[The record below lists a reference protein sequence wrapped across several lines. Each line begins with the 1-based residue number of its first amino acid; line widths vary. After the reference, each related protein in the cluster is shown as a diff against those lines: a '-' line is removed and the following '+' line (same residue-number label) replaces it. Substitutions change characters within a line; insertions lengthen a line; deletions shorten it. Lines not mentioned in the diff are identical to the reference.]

1 MTKRTINRSL
11 GPLSPEVRNQIIDK
25 WIEVAGELPAQKYE
39 ICKPGNREIVTYIGS
54 AREALHSALQ
64 YAHNRYLFAD
74 TGETLRKTK
83 QLLAE
88 LQRIESAAH
97 RLMMLVRSDARA
109 VRDRFG
115 LQSGADVVVTVISQ
129 ALAKDP
135 ALRSWQPRALYHLR
149 AESKWQSKVSIIFI
163 YGRKQQQRKTC
174 SASPECTPRRSEQ
187 GMHGIEAM
195 SPLTNTSK
203 RWSKSVGAQFGES
216 KFRTGPSFGNL
227 SWKLPPAL
235 TYVSRKTRAAN
246 GSGGCSISDDGQIG
260 VDSVVICPLFERGEV
275 SIKAPAASNKETS
288 TDTSTS
294 QWVRPQA
301 IVLIYPM
308 HALIECPI

>member
-74 TGETLRKTK
+74 SGETLRKTK

-135 ALRSWQPRALYHLR
+135 ALRSWQPRALYTSSGRIEMAIEGVHNLHLW
-149 AESKWQSKVSIIFI
+149 AKAATEENL
-163 YGRKQQQRKTC
+163 QRIT
-174 SASPECTPRRSEQ
+174 RMHSEKIGTGHARHRGDVALNQ
-187 GMHGIEAM
+187 YIEAVVEECWRTVWGKQISDGPKLWKFVM
-195 SPLTNTSK
+195 EAAAGIDVRLSQDASRERIRRVFDLRRRANRSGLGGDLPTLRTRGSK
-203 RWSKSVGAQFGES
+203 HQ
-216 KFRTGPSFGNL
+216 
-227 SWKLPPAL
+227 
-235 TYVSRKTRAAN
+235 
-246 GSGGCSISDDGQIG
+246 GSGGVKQGNFD
-260 VDSVVICPLFERGEV
+260 
-275 SIKAPAASNKETS
+275 
-288 TDTSTS
+288 
-294 QWVRPQA
+294 
-301 IVLIYPM
+301 
-308 HALIECPI
+308 